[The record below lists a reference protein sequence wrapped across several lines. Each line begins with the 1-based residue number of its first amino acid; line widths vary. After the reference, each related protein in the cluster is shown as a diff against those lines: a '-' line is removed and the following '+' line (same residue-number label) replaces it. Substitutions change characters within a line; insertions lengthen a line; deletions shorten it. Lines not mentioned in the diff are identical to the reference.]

1 MKGTLQR
8 SFSGFPDGWPGF
20 GLVLLRVLLG
30 ESVGRAILLSGADI
44 SAWYRF
50 AIALILIV
58 SSLAMVLGYL
68 TPVVSLL
75 HAVLLTANAC
85 VGAYPP
91 LLWQPSTV
99 AAADLAVVSAA
110 LLFIGPGAY
119 SVDARLFGRREI
131 VISSG
136 VHPRKQ

>member
-30 ESVGRAILLSGADI
+30 ESVGRATLSGAGI
-44 SAWYRF
+44 SAWYQF
-50 AIALILIV
+50 TIALILLV
-58 SSLAMVLGYL
+58 GSLAMVLGYL
-68 TPVVSLL
+68 TPFVSLF
-75 HAVLLTANAC
+75 HALLLSANAWL
-85 VGAYPP
+85 GAHPP
-91 LLWQPSTV
+91 LLSQHSSV
-99 AAADLAVVSAA
+99 AAAHLAVVSAA
-110 LLFIGPGAY
+110 LIFIGPGAY

-136 VHPRKQ
+136 AKPNRR